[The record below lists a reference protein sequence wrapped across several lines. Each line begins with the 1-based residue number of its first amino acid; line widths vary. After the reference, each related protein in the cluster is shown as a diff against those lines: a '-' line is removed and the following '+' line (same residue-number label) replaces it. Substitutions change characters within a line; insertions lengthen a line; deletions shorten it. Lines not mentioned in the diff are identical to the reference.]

1 MVAQLKE
8 LADLVGIQRDVRLKP
23 AHDRVSG
30 MSFGRTTRG
39 HVGALVDNDLRDAT
53 DLVSKA
59 ADTIAEMAR
68 RNQEL
73 EAAAARA
80 VLHYKSEAESA
91 NKRNTELGSRLETL
105 ETDFQMQVNEF
116 QSRLED
122 LQGRLT
128 TTIASLEE
136 KTRDA
141 EFANE
146 WLVYLSTEI
155 RQRLSDAPSKL
166 AEMSR
171 DVRARR
177 FDFQH
182 D

>member
-8 LADLVGIQRDVRLKP
+8 LADLVGNQRDVRMKS
-23 AHDRVSG
+23 AGERSN
-30 MSFGRTTRG
+30 FARTARAN
-39 HVGALVDNDLRDAT
+39 VGAFVDNDLRDAT

-73 EAAAARA
+73 EAAASRA
-80 VLHYKSEAESA
+80 VLHYKSEAEAS
-91 NKRNTELGSRLETL
+91 NKRNTELKGRIEALENDL
-105 ETDFQMQVNEF
+105 NNQAHDFQR
-116 QSRLED
+116 RLED
-122 LQGRLT
+122 LQSRLT
-128 TTIASLEE
+128 ATLSSLEE
-136 KTRDA
+136 KSSDA

-146 WLVYLSTEI
+146 WLAYLSTEI
-155 RQRLSDAPSKL
+155 RQRLADSPARL

-177 FDFQH
+177 FEFQV

>member
-8 LADLVGIQRDVRLKP
+8 LADLVGNQRDVRMKS
-23 AHDRVSG
+23 ASERISG
-30 MSFGRTTRG
+30 VSFGRSRISA
-39 HVGALVDNDLRDAT
+39 GALVDNDLRDAT

-59 ADTIAEMAR
+59 ADTISEMAR

-73 EAAAARA
+73 EAAASRA
-80 VLHYKSEAESA
+80 VLHYKSEVESA
-91 NKRNTELGSRLETL
+91 NKRNTELNTRMEALEA
-105 ETDFQMQVNEF
+105 EFHAQVSEF
-116 QSRLED
+116 QHRLED
-122 LQGRLT
+122 MQSRLT
-128 TTIASLEE
+128 TTMSALEE

-146 WLVYLSTEI
+146 WLSYLSTEI

-166 AEMSR
+166 SDMSR

-177 FDFQH
+177 FDFQL

>member
-1 MVAQLKE
+1 MVAQLRE
-8 LADLVGIQRDVRLKP
+8 LADLVGSQRDVRMKP
-23 AHDRVSG
+23 AHERISG
-30 MSFGRTTRG
+30 
-39 HVGALVDNDLRDAT
+39 
-53 DLVSKA
+53 
-59 ADTIAEMAR
+59 
-68 RNQEL
+68 
-73 EAAAARA
+73 
-80 VLHYKSEAESA
+80 
-91 NKRNTELGSRLETL
+91 NTELGTRLESL
-105 ETDFQMQVNEF
+105 ENDFQMQVHEF

-155 RQRLSDAPSKL
+155 RQRLADAPSKL

-177 FDFQH
+177 FEFQL

>member
-1 MVAQLKE
+1 VVAQLKE
-8 LADLVGIQRDVRLKP
+8 LADLVGIQRDVRMKP
-23 AHDRVSG
+23 AHERMSG
-30 MSFGRTTRG
+30 SFGRTTRG
-39 HVGALVDNDLRDAT
+39 HASALVDNDLRDAT

-73 EAAAARA
+73 EAAASRA
-80 VLHYKSEAESA
+80 VLHYKSEAESS
-91 NKRNTELGSRLETL
+91 NKRNIELGSRLESL
-105 ETDFQMQVNEF
+105 ENDFQMQVNEF

-122 LQGRLT
+122 LQSRLT
-128 TTIASLEE
+128 STIASLEE

-177 FDFQH
+177 FEFQL